1 MPEANEFFL
10 SDLETFPE
18 KLGILSA
25 EEEEAIT
32 INLKPQQPIAYGIQ
46 VFGSKC
52 KIHLLHEI
60 FAIIHART

>member
-25 EEEEAIT
+25 KAELIT
-32 INLKPQQPIAYGIQ
+32 ITVNLKPQQRMAYGVQ

-52 KIHLLHEI
+52 KINLLHEI
-60 FAIIHART
+60 FAIIHA

>member
-1 MPEANEFFL
+1 MPEANEFSL

-18 KLGILSA
+18 KLGILPA
-25 EEEEAIT
+25 KEEPII
-32 INLKPQQPIAYGIQ
+32 INLKPQQPIACGLRVI
-46 VFGSKC
+46 GSDC

>member
-25 EEEEAIT
+25 KAEPIT
-32 INLKPQQPIAYGIQ
+32 ITVNLKPQQRMAYEVQ

-52 KIHLLHEI
+52 KINLLHEI
-60 FAIIHART
+60 FATIHA